1 MDAPAPPSAPRTSD
15 NSLRLNSKTIM
26 ALVALVSALSGA
38 VELRTKV
45 GTISDRLDR
54 VEHQLE
60 QLVED
65 RYARTD
71 P

>member
-1 MDAPAPPSAPRTSD
+1 MDGPSSTPRTGE
-15 NSLRLNSKTIM
+15 NSMRLNSKTIM

-60 QLVED
+60 QLVGER

-71 P
+71 